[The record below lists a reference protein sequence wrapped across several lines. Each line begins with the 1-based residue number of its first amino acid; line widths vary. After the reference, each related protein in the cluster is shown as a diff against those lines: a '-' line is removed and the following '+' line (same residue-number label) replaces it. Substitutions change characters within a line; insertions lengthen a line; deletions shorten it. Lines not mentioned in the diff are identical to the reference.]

1 MSKPAIL
8 LIPGSFS
15 LPEFY
20 DLVTNPISAAGYEI
34 RTLHYPSIGLASGP
48 REGTPPTMYD
58 DAAFIAAEAE
68 RLADE
73 GKDVILVAHSY
84 GGVPTSESVKGLSKQ
99 ERQKQGK
106 KGGIVRI
113 AYVTSIVPAVGMAA
127 MEVLGDLPK
136 ENQVEL
142 KIDVRHPSDAPSQP
156 H

>member
-1 MSKPAIL
+1 
-8 LIPGSFS
+8 
-15 LPEFY
+15 
-20 DLVTNPISAAGYEI
+20 
-34 RTLHYPSIGLASGP
+34 
-48 REGTPPTMYD
+48 MYD

-68 RLADE
+68 KLADE

-84 GGVPTSESVKGLSKQ
+84 GGVPTTESVKGLSKQ

-127 MEVLGDLPK
+127 MQVLGDLPK

-142 KIDVRHPSDAPSQP
+142 KIDVPILVLSPFLILLTCM
-156 H
+156 